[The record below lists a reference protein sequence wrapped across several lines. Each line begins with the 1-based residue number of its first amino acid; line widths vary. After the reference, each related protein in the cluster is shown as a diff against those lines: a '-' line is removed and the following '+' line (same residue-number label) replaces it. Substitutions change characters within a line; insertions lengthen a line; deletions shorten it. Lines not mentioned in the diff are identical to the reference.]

1 MDGRGTGLNSLDGV
15 RPASQSANWKYGVHG
30 GSLALPESGEG
41 ALARP
46 QGSPFMQDLRFPLFR
61 QPILRSF
68 SRMDLTEQITRLARQ
83 AKAASRELAKLTTAE
98 KNSCLLAMADAL
110 VKNSDAI
117 QAANALDMEAGTKS
131 GLSSPMLER
140 LKLDDKRI
148 AGMSKG
154 LREVA
159 ALADPVG
166 KILDERVRPNGLK
179 LQKISTPIGVVVIIY
194 ESRPNVTADAASLCF
209 KSGNATILRGG
220 KEALNSNQVIA
231 KTLIEAGKQALVG
244 RASSRAGS
252 SVASPH
258 QGFPEHAIQVVPT
271 ADREAIPILLSL
283 TQYVDL
289 CMPRGGEGLIR
300 AVTECSKVPV
310 IKHYKGVCHV
320 FVDADADLKM
330 AEEIA
335 LNAKVQR
342 PAVCNAMETL
352 LVDKTVAETFLPQMA
367 QMFADKKVE
376 LRCDAFS
383 LALVQSAIGNRQSAI
398 KPVAEQDYFTEYND
412 YILNVRVVDGVK
424 AAIDHINHY
433 GSAHSDSIVTRNEA
447 HAKQFLA
454 EVDSATVYWNAS
466 TRFTDGGEFGMGAE
480 IGISTDKIGARG
492 PMGLDELTTYKWLG
506 IGNGQIRT

>member
-1 MDGRGTGLNSLDGV
+1 MTLN
-15 RPASQSANWKYGVHG
+15 
-30 GSLALPESGEG
+30 
-41 ALARP
+41 
-46 QGSPFMQDLRFPLFR
+46 
-61 QPILRSF
+61 
-68 SRMDLTEQITRLARQ
+68 EQMTRLARQ
-83 AKAASRELAKLTTAE
+83 ARVASRELAQLTTAE
-98 KNSCLLAMADAL
+98 KNSCLLAMAAAL
-110 VKNSDAI
+110 EKNADAI
-117 QAANALDMEAGTKS
+117 KSANMPDMDAAEKS
-131 GLSSPMLER
+131 GLSAAMLDR

-148 AGMSKG
+148 AAMAKG

-166 KILDERVRPNGLK
+166 RILDERVRPNGLK
-179 LQKISTPIGVVVIIY
+179 LRKISTPIGVVVIIY

-209 KSGNATILRGG
+209 KSGNAVILRGG
-220 KEALNSNQVIA
+220 REALNSNQTIA
-231 KTLIEAGKQALVG
+231 RIMIEAGKQVLAK
-244 RASSRAGS
+244 
-252 SVASPH
+252 
-258 QGFPEHAIQVVPT
+258 FPEHAIQVVPV

-283 TQYVDL
+283 TQYIDL

-300 AVTECSKVPV
+300 TVAECSKVPV

-330 AEEIA
+330 AGEIA

-352 LVDKTVAETFLPQMA
+352 LVDKAVADKFLPTIA
-367 QMFADKKVE
+367 QKLCEKHVE
-376 LRCDAFS
+376 LRVDEKTREVLNSQPSTLNPQLRMAT
-383 LALVQSAIGNRQSAI
+383 
-398 KPVAEQDYFTEYND
+398 EQDFYTEYND

-454 EVDSATVYWNAS
+454 EVDSAAVYWNAS

-492 PMGLDELTTYKWLG
+492 PMGLEELTSYKWLG
-506 IGNGQIRT
+506 IGNGQVRT